1 MENRDQS
8 FIDKMGGPGF
18 VLSLLSVIVM
28 AVALFVTF
36 QGNLDSRLQTM
47 QAENNRRFDTLQAEN
62 NRRFDALQAENNRQF
77 DALQAENNRQFEEV
91 SRRFDRVDQRLDQL
105 FEVLRIF
112 ERRITRLE
120 EQVGVGADP
129 E

>member
-8 FIDKMGGPGF
+8 VIDKMGGPGF

-77 DALQAENNRQFEEV
+77 EEV
-91 SRRFDRVDQRLDQL
+91 NRRFDRVDQRLDQL

>member
-1 MENRDQS
+1 MENRGQS

-36 QGNLDSRLQTM
+36 QGNLDSRLHTM
-47 QAENNRRFDTLQAEN
+47 QAEN

-77 DALQAENNRQFEEV
+77 EEV
-91 SRRFDRVDQRLDQL
+91 NRRFDRVDQRLDQL

>member
-36 QGNLDSRLQTM
+36 QGNLDNRLQTM
-47 QAENNRRFDTLQAEN
+47 QAENNR
-62 NRRFDALQAENNRQF
+62 
-77 DALQAENNRQFEEV
+77 QFEEIN
-91 SRRFDRVDQRLDQL
+91 RRFDRVDQRLDQL

-120 EQVGVGADP
+120 EQVGVGADT

>member
-47 QAENNRRFDTLQAEN
+47 QAENNRRFD
-62 NRRFDALQAENNRQF
+62 
-77 DALQAENNRQFEEV
+77 ALQAENNRQFEEV
-91 SRRFDRVDQRLDQL
+91 NRRFDRVDQRLDQL

-120 EQVGVGADP
+120 EQVGVGADT

>member
-18 VLSLLSVIVM
+18 ALSLLSVIVM

-47 QAENNRRFDTLQAEN
+47 QAENNR
-62 NRRFDALQAENNRQF
+62 
-77 DALQAENNRQFEEV
+77 QFEEV
-91 SRRFDRVDQRLDQL
+91 NRRFDRVDQRLDQL